1 MHGHLLAALLCAIT
15 PLLQDPAPPRVAK
28 HLDVPYH
35 RVEGARARLTCL
47 DVYAPESAEDC
58 PILVMIHGGGWR
70 LGDKARGGMTR
81 YKVPHFTGA
90 GYVYVSVNYRLSP
103 AVRHPVHVQDV
114 ARALGWIHD
123 HAGEYGGDPDRIFVM
138 GHSAG
143 AHLAALV
150 ATDERRLKAVG
161 KDLSILKGAI
171 LLDSAAYDIPRYAGE
186 LSAPAGLIRMYRTAF
201 GPPGPAWRDASPRHH
216 VEAGKGIPPFLIL
229 HTGLRRAGATLSR
242 ELAEALIAAG
252 TPARAVHA
260 ADRNHSG
267 LNRCIGEP
275 GDPYTA
281 LVMDFLAEHGEPEP
295 PPFADDIRALRGI
308 LESRWSYLEHR
319 RELDG
324 LDLDALEA
332 EALELLG
339 EEPDER
345 AFLLALTRYVAG
357 LRDGH
362 AGVSYAGCTLQQAWR
377 WPILLAEDAEGVFV
391 LGVAGERGPRPGDTV
406 LAVDGEPIGSLL
418 EAAERLCFA
427 STDGARRAAAL
438 QRLTASTDREELRVK
453 LRRRDGDREVEEL
466 EVACIPA
473 GTAIASPRPWLQEAE
488 SRVIEPGIG
497 YFRPGSFRPPADSPW
512 SVATPEERERI
523 LEESYR
529 GLAERIASL
538 AHAEVLILDL
548 RGNPGG
554 TDLLGEELA
563 GLLLEPDSVYFQLQ
577 SRSEGGTWR
586 SANPYPVRSQPG
598 REPWRGELVCL
609 IDERTFSTADNF
621 AACLRDN
628 RPDAV
633 FIGRP
638 TAAGTGA
645 PRRFELPGTKAAVT
659 LCTMRVYSPD
669 GVMIEGLGVEPDT
682 AVRWTRED
690 FLERRDPDL
699 EAALEAARAKLG
711 G

>member
-35 RVEGARARLTCL
+35 RVEGAEARLTCL
-47 DVYAPESAEDC
+47 DVYAPESGEGL

-90 GYVYVSVNYRLSP
+90 GYVYVSINYRLSP

-123 HAGEYGGDPDRIFVM
+123 HAREVGGDPDRIFVM

-150 ATDERRLKAVG
+150 ATDERRLQEVG
-161 KDLSILKGAI
+161 KDLSILKGAV
-171 LLDSAAYDIPRYAGE
+171 LLDSAAYDLPRYADE
-186 LSAPAGLIRMYRTAF
+186 LGAPAAATRMYRTAF

-229 HTGLRRAGATLSR
+229 HTGLRRTGATLSR
-242 ELAEALIAAG
+242 ELAEALVAAG

-267 LNRCIGEP
+267 LNRGIGEP

-362 AGVSYAGCTLQQAWR
+362 ADVFYEGLSLQEVWR
-377 WPILLAEDAEGVFV
+377 WPFLLAEDAEGVFV
-391 LGVAGERGPRPGDTV
+391 LAVAGNPGPRPGDSV
-406 LAVDGEPIGSLL
+406 LAVDGEPIESLL
-418 EAAERLCFA
+418 LASEKLCLA

-438 QRLTASTDREELRVK
+438 RSLPASTGRERLRVK
-453 LRRRDGDREVEEL
+453 LRRRDGDGEAEEL
-466 EVACIPA
+466 EVACVPA
-473 GTAIASPRPWLQEAE
+473 GTWIPSPRPRLQETE
-488 SRVIEPGIG
+488 TRVIEPGIG

-512 SVATPEERERI
+512 AAATPKERERI
-523 LEESYR
+523 LEDSYR
-529 GLAERIASL
+529 RLAESVESL
-538 AHAEVLILDL
+538 ARAEVLILDL

-563 GLLLEPDSVYFQLQ
+563 GLLLEPEAVYFQLQ
-577 SRSEGGTWR
+577 SRGVFGWWR
-586 SANPYPVRSQPG
+586 AAHPYPVRSQPG
-598 REPWRGELVCL
+598 RDPWRGGLVCL
-609 IDERTFSTADNF
+609 IDEGVFSTADNF

-638 TAAGTGA
+638 TGAGTGA
-645 PRRFELPGTKAAVT
+645 PRGVELPGTGAWVIF
-659 LCTMRVYSPD
+659 CTMRVYSPD
-669 GVMIEGLGVEPDT
+669 GEMIEGVGVKPD
-682 AVRWTRED
+682 VPVGWTRED
-690 FLERRDPDL
+690 YLEGRDPDL
-699 EAALEAARAKLG
+699 EAALEIARSKL
-711 G
+711 